1 MMEVG
6 LIAHA
11 ASLICVLG
19 DGAWGPVTWV
29 PVPDTDS
36 CVQAERC
43 EEEFLPHKC
52 VMPTACEARRGHAG
66 VCSPAAES
74 QPWPSDSS
82 DFSFP
87 EVLP

>member
-6 LIAHA
+6 S
-11 ASLICVLG
+11 SLLTQPPSSVSSG
-19 DGAWGPVTWV
+19 MGFEVQSHGYR
-29 PVPDTDS
+29 VPDTDS

-52 VMPTACEARRGHAG
+52 VMPTACEDRRGHAG

-74 QPWPSDSS
+74 QPWPSDRQ
-82 DFSFP
+82 
-87 EVLP
+87 